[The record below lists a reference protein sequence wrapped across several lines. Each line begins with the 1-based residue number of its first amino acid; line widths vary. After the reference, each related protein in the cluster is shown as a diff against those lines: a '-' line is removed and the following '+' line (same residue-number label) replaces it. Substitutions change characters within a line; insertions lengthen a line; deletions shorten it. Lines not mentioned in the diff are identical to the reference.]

1 MSPQV
6 TKGTAQYEMPDR
18 AEESFAS
25 LEKGGGTQCRRD
37 IPLSLRDIPAQ
48 GTPYGRLFKGDY
60 LKNWFVCLKKFYR
73 RGEHRSPET
82 PPSSLR
88 LATSSTEEALSNC
101 LLSQR

>member
-37 IPLSLRDIPAQ
+37 IPLSLRDIP
-48 GTPYGRLFKGDY
+48 LFKGDILTY
-60 LKNWFVCLKKFYR
+60 GRLI
-73 RGEHRSPET
+73 
-82 PPSSLR
+82 PSTIKEQGIR
-88 LATSSTEEALSNC
+88 F
-101 LLSQR
+101 LL